1 MEAIHMILDL
11 LIKINKIKLNYMISK
26 EKNYEIILKQS
37 QKLDKYIAKKT
48 ILLIN
53 RKRNYKT
60 VE

>member
-1 MEAIHMILDL
+1 MILDL